1 MSLFPF
7 WVILGWF
14 LFQFSSRIGR
24 SNTHFCWV
32 LQCHCRFR
40 NRQQNYVVGDSEIGS
55 QIMSLP
61 IQKSTT
67 KNYVAVDSEISNKFV
82 LLPIQKS
89 AQKNCV
95 AAYSEISS
103 QTMSLS
109 IQKLATKNCV
119 AVDSE
124 IGNDGGVI
132 YGFTFFGCLHHNLQS
147 QLQMSTS

>member
-1 MSLFPF
+1 
-7 WVILGWF
+7 
-14 LFQFSSRIGR
+14 
-24 SNTHFCWV
+24 
-32 LQCHCRFR
+32 
-40 NRQQNYVVGDSEIGS
+40 
-55 QIMSLP
+55 MSLP

-67 KNYVAVDSEISNKFV
+67 KNYVVVDSEIGNKFV